1 MHKTSLVVSLAV
13 LIALGI
19 SVTASAQTT
28 TPSGRSIKAPEEPGD
43 TPGAADGP
51 TGTGTAGG
59 KVPSTQ
65 QTEKP
70 GFLDGKWM
78 FIMIGGFLLLWFWMG
93 RGRKKE
99 QRKRKEMLESLKKGD
114 RVTSIG
120 GIIGTVVDVRDDE
133 VTVKVDES
141 GNVRMHFAR
150 WAIRGVG
157 DAAKAEKPEEAEK
170 KEK

>member
-19 SVTASAQTT
+19 AVSAPAQTT
-28 TPSGRSIKAPEEPGD
+28 TSPAGKSIKAPLESVDAPN
-43 TPGAADGP
+43 AAEGP
-51 TGTGTAGG
+51 SATGPASG
-59 KVPSTQ
+59 KVPASQ
-65 QTEKP
+65 STEKP

-99 QRKRKEMLESLKKGD
+99 QQKRKQMLEAIKKGD
-114 RVTSIG
+114 KVTSIG

-141 GNVRMHFAR
+141 GNVRMRFAR

-157 DAAKAEKPEEAEK
+157 DAAKAEKPDDAEK
-170 KEK
+170 KE